1 MTRRSATDNSIL
13 TKNKKSR
20 KLGKDKTLQK
30 TALLFVKTKKSVIQL
45 REKPDSIMN
54 LSKNK
59 TQS

>member
-1 MTRRSATDNSIL
+1 MTRRSATDNSIS

-30 TALLFVKTKKSVIQL
+30 TARLFVKTKKSVIQL
-45 REKPDSIMN
+45 REKSDSIMN